1 MNRNLYFVIFTVLLL
16 TLTACQSAPPA
27 LPQATPTAVPVI
39 IPAARPDT
47 PLMLHV
53 RTPGIYSLTAADLRA
68 AGWQNVDFAT
78 LQLNSMERAIPL
90 WIAGEAD
97 AARLW
102 FYAPPQENFYTD
114 QQVFVLSVSDAPPQ
128 RVASRPAPQPAELAQ
143 TFTAR
148 TRAEQNTRYESLVQS
163 GDHWFWEKISAPR
176 KAEFTIEIPVLA
188 EGSALLRI
196 ETWGST
202 GTPHFQTPQVPD
214 HQWEISVN
222 GQNVATEKWNG
233 KGWHTLEIPLPEA
246 TLKTGVNSVTFSP
259 VTEGGALVDIIYVNW
274 IEVEYAHPPQAAN
287 DTLQIAAL
295 NGTLPLEGF
304 SAPPQVW
311 DITQEFTP
319 TLVSLTAEGALT
331 GELGRTYLA
340 AAPQGWLKPET
351 IRPMTRTPDLRTPLN
366 AEYLALGAPE
376 LLTAL
381 QPLLDAH
388 QADGLQTAAIP
399 LQAIYDQFGG
409 GMPVPE
415 AIRDFL
421 RYAVQNQSVKPRYVL
436 LLGDFS
442 YDTKGY
448 QSERNPY
455 TLPSMMVQTVHG
467 GQTASDVLLAQLDED
482 TLPDVAIGRVPARTP
497 AEVQIFVQK
506 NLAYR
511 QQTQADWQ
519 QRILAVA
526 DGQEPVFSSDA
537 QTFLDGFSDYQT
549 TLYAPPAGAPDA
561 ATQVDAYFDEGS
573 LLVAYFGHGS
583 LTQWG
588 KDKIFT
594 VDEIPALQN
603 IERLP
608 VIVNMTCLTGL
619 FTHPKV
625 ISMAEALL
633 FAPNGGAVAM
643 LAPTSLTVSYEQA
656 FLHQPLVQT
665 LTQDMH
671 QPLGDALLYAQRQY
685 PPENNPDVLNTFLL
699 FGDPALRM
707 IGEQ

>member
-1 MNRNLYFVIFTVLLL
+1 MNKIVRLAIFAVLLA
-16 TLTACQSAPPA
+16 LTACQSAPPA
-27 LPQATPTAVPVI
+27 PPQATATVAPVI

-53 RTPGIYSLTAADLRA
+53 STPGIYSLSAADLRT
-68 AGWQNVDFAT
+68 AGWQNVDFST
-78 LQLNSMERAIPL
+78 LQLLWMERTIPL
-90 WIAGEAD
+90 WIAGEGD

-102 FYAPPQENFYTD
+102 FYAPPLENFYTD
-114 QQVFVLSVSDAPPQ
+114 LQVFVLSVSDAPPQ
-128 RVASRPAPQPAELAQ
+128 RVVSRPAPPPGELAQ

-148 TRAEQNTRYESLVQS
+148 VRAEQNTRYESLVVE
-163 GDHWFWEKISAPR
+163 GDHWFWEKLSAPR
-176 KAEFTIEIPVLA
+176 SAEFTVA
-188 EGSALLRI
+188 TTNFAGGAAQLRI

-202 GTPHFQTPQVPD
+202 GTPRFQTPEVPD
-214 HQWEISVN
+214 HQWVIAVN
-222 GQNVATEKWNG
+222 GKTIGTEKWNG
-233 KGWHTLEIPLPEA
+233 KDWHTIEITLPEGIL
-246 TLKTGVNSVTFSP
+246 TDGVNTVSFSP
-259 VTEGGALVDIIYVNW
+259 VTEGGALADIIYINW
-274 IEVEYAHPPQAAN
+274 VEVDYAQNPQAVE
-287 DTLQIAAL
+287 DTLHIAAL
-295 NGTLPLEGF
+295 NGTLTLEGF

-311 DITQEFTP
+311 DITENFTP
-319 TLVSLTAEGALT
+319 TLINLTAEGQLT
-331 GELGRTYLA
+331 GESGRTYLA
-340 AAPQGWLKPET
+340 AAPQGWQKPET
-351 IRPMTRTPDLRTPLN
+351 IRPMMRTPDLRAPLN
-366 AEYLALGAPE
+366 ADYLALGAPE
-376 LLTAL
+376 LLSVL

-388 QADGLQTAAIP
+388 QADGLKTIAIP

-409 GMPVPE
+409 GMPIPE

-421 RYAVQNQSVKPRYVL
+421 RYTVQHGQVKPRYVL

-467 GQTASDVLLAQLDED
+467 GQTASDVLLAQLDDD

-497 AEVQIFVQK
+497 AEVQTFVQK

-511 QQTQADWQ
+511 QQAQADWQ

-537 QTFLDGFSDYQT
+537 QTFLNAFTAYQT

-561 ATQVDAYFDEGS
+561 AAQVDAYFDEGN

-603 IERLP
+603 AERLP
-608 VIVNMTCLTGL
+608 VVVNMTCLTGL
-619 FTHPKV
+619 FIHPKV
-625 ISMAEALL
+625 TSMAETLL

-665 LTQDMH
+665 LTADMH

-685 PPENNPDVLNTFLL
+685 PRENNPDVLNTFLL

-707 IGEQ
+707 IGEK